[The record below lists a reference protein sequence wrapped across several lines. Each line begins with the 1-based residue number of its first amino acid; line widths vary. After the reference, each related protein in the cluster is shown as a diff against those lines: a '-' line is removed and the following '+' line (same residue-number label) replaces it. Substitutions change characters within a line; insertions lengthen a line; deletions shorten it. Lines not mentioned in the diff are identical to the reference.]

1 MLIPLEVLRVA
12 YQENVKW
19 IVPPGLATT
28 VKQFK
33 THCTIAMKRR
43 ISVLICGNTGTGK
56 SLFLKIYEDIYKKQS
71 EKKNIKVI
79 YLNCSHFAGVDP
91 RIAQAELFGAEKGS
105 ATGITSRRIG
115 LLLERNNEKEYRL
128 SYMLESTHH
137 VIKMS
142 MSDLTKSRENIVKNM
157 ILPFDFNSIWFDIF
171 YCVTP
176 VSAHKNHPPC
186 FRKFLICWDIK

>member
-1 MLIPLEVLRVA
+1 MRRGDILYYFSSLCPELVTKLKPEETLSLLTYHWPGNVREV
-12 YQENVKW
+12 E
-19 IVPPGLATT
+19 
-28 VKQFK
+28 
-33 THCTIAMKRR
+33 
-43 ISVLICGNTGTGK
+43 
-56 SLFLKIYEDIYKKQS
+56 
-71 EKKNIKVI
+71 
-79 YLNCSHFAGVDP
+79 
-91 RIAQAELFGAEKGS
+91 
-105 ATGITSRRIG
+105 RIG

>member
-1 MLIPLEVLRVA
+1 MA

-19 IVPPGLATT
+19 IVPPGLATV

-33 THCTIAMKRR
+33 THCTIAVKRR

-79 YLNCSHFAGVDP
+79 YLNCSHFAGADP

-105 ATGITSRRIG
+105 ATGITSQRIG
-115 LLLERNNEKEYRL
+115 ILKEADGGLLVLDEIGEL
-128 SYMLESTHH
+128 SIEVQAML
-137 VIKMS
+137 
-142 MSDLTKSRENIVKNM
+142 LTYIETGK
-157 ILPFDFNSIWFDIF
+157 
-171 YCVTP
+171 
-176 VSAHKNHPPC
+176 
-186 FRKFLICWDIK
+186 FRKLGGIETENSSAFIVAATNRPEELRRDFY